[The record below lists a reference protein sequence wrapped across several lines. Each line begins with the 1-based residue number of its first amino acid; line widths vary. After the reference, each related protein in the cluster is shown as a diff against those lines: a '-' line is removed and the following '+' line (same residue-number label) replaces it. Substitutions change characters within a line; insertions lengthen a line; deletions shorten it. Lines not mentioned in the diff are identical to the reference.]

1 MKPLATFVG
10 LLVVL
15 VAAACAGPT
24 LTPSPVPIP
33 TSTLTPIPS
42 ATPTET
48 PTPTPGPCAGE
59 WVGEWIQVQF
69 QTVTG
74 SIVLP
79 TYTVEG
85 KALTLNEDCSYV
97 EDWSDESSDV
107 GCDSSGLIEGEYE
120 FSGSSVAFVPADTV
134 VEIGLDCGG
143 GAQLAGSSAT
153 TPLHQI
159 GPPGY
164 MIDLTALP
172 GELILIASL
181 VSNEGFNI
189 EVSQVFRP

>member
-1 MKPLATFVG
+1 MKLLAAPS
-10 LLVVL
+10 LVILVL
-15 VAAACAGPT
+15 VAAACAGPSP
-24 LTPSPVPIP
+24 TPAPTP
-33 TSTLTPIPS
+33 TSTATPAPS

-59 WVGEWIQVQF
+59 WVGEWSQVQF

-85 KALTLNEDCSYV
+85 KALILNEDCTYT
-97 EDWSDESSDV
+97 EDWSEESSDI

-120 FSGSSVAFVPADTV
+120 VSGSSVAFIPVDTIIEV
-134 VEIGLDCGG
+134 GLDCGG
-143 GAQLAGSSAT
+143 GAQIAGSSAT

-164 MIDLTALP
+164 MVDLSTLP
-172 GELILIASL
+172 GELILVSSF

-189 EVSQVFRP
+189 EVSQIFQP